1 MIKTSTGFAEQSKKT
16 NTLYK
21 PMILYN
27 GKQIPDEVQDFVY
40 EGTVADSASFSFGTA
55 CSQKCSFSINNPTE
69 NLTGKE
75 LEVKYGTMV
84 NGKMEYIRLGYF
96 TCLKPEIDR
105 GVATY
110 TLMDRMSVK
119 MGMPYFPTVKAPTTD
134 IDILKDICKQ
144 SGVALSSKALG
155 KSHTVSSIPNGYTYR
170 EMLCYIAQMQ
180 GCNAVINSDGEVEL
194 RWYASVDYVLDDAHI
209 YANGAAH
216 VDAETPFSVG
226 YVACIV
232 RDPSGKKEDIELR
245 SGTGAAGITLEN
257 PMMTQAILDDVY
269 SRVSKMSFYPAEFEF
284 CGDFRLEL
292 GDIVSVV
299 TGGENYN
306 MAVMEITHKCSYGLV
321 TTISSVAQTDAEDG
335 LDQQSPVTKEMD
347 RYYANLVTINKALIN
362 KLDVETAKITYATI
376 KDLQAE
382 TAKIDKLEADK
393 ITVDQLDANY
403 ARIDKANIGTG
414 WIDSAMIG
422 EGVVGTVQIADGSI
436 TDAKIVSL
444 TANKLT
450 AGRIDAGEIEVVNL
464 KAENITVGKINGK
477 QIAEGS
483 ISSENL
489 GESSVTTEKVS
500 DGAITERLIAADAV
514 TAEKI
519 VAEAITAREIATNA
533 ITSNKI
539 LAGAVTADKIDV
551 ADLFA
556 QELTATNL
564 KVTGESTLSG
574 VSATDLTVSGESS
587 FNGDITAKTLKLL
600 QDGLTFDFSKDT
612 NGLSIK
618 YTNPDKSGK
627 FAQFNIGENGINF
640 TEVNDFG
647 NVMFR
652 TIHGDNTC
660 WTNLSNSSGLL
671 SIGGAPL
678 IVQGHGSAKIRSTYD
693 NGDEGSGATFNGD
706 DAYIGAKNGVQIDG
720 KKMSDKSDKPIYT
733 RTVSGEWVRY
743 TMRLP
748 DSKVQIAWMY
758 WGTSQ
763 VINTAWGSGYQSRQI
778 NMGNWEKPFNSLHSF
793 SYSVGVDENMDNT
806 DCWLSCYR
814 SANLNEAGQYFINR
828 QSALATS
835 LKYWIYVIGIG
846 TYE

>member
-1 MIKTSTGFAEQSKKT
+1 
-16 NTLYK
+16 
-21 PMILYN
+21 
-27 GKQIPDEVQDFVY
+27 
-40 EGTVADSASFSFGTA
+40 
-55 CSQKCSFSINNPTE
+55 
-69 NLTGKE
+69 
-75 LEVKYGTMV
+75 
-84 NGKMEYIRLGYF
+84 
-96 TCLKPEIDR
+96 
-105 GVATY
+105 
-110 TLMDRMSVK
+110 
-119 MGMPYFPTVKAPTTD
+119 
-134 IDILKDICKQ
+134 
-144 SGVALSSKALG
+144 
-155 KSHTVSSIPNGYTYR
+155 
-170 EMLCYIAQMQ
+170 MLCYIAQMQ
-180 GCNAVINSDGEVEL
+180 GCNAVINSDGELEL

-226 YVACIV
+226 YVACVV
-232 RDPSGKKEDIELR
+232 RDPAGEKEDVELR

-292 GDIVSVV
+292 GDIVNVV

-306 MAVMEITHKCSYGLV
+306 VAVMEITHKCSYGLV

-335 LDQQSPVTKEMD
+335 LDQQSPVIKGMD

-403 ARIDKANIGTG
+403 ARIDKANIKTG

-477 QIAEGS
+477 QIAEGA

-519 VAEAITAREIATNA
+519 VAEAITAREIAANA

-551 ADLFA
+551 ANLFA
-556 QELTATNL
+556 QEATATNL
-564 KVTGESTLSG
+564 TITGESTLDD
-574 VSATDLTVSGESS
+574 VTAKNLTVTGDSS
-587 FNGDITAKTLKLL
+587 FEGDIVAKTLKLL
-600 QDGLTFDFSKDT
+600 QDGLTMEFGTSSIAGLQIKQIDSSNSNYYSLFKILKD
-612 NGLSIK
+612 S
-618 YTNPDKSGK
+618 
-627 FAQFNIGENGINF
+627 INF
-640 TEVNDFG
+640 VVNGSKNTHLTFG
-647 NVMFR
+647 GEQSSFMTGGSMSFGASGTMNMTGTKGLTLGSPEKT
-652 TIHGDNTC
+652 TIYGTKGTVI
-660 WTNLSNSSGLL
+660 TN
-671 SIGGAPL
+671 
-678 IVQGHGSAKIRSTYD
+678 
-693 NGDEGSGATFNGD
+693 AT
-706 DAYIGAKNGVQIDG
+706 IDG
-720 KKMSDKSDKPIYT
+720 AKMSDKAQKIQYYNVHNETDGYYT
-733 RTVSGEWVRY
+733 RMVRF
-743 TMRLP
+743 P
-748 DSKVQIAWMY
+748 DVKVQIEWRCV
-758 WGTSQ
+758 Q
-763 VINTAWGSGYQSRQI
+763 VQRKINSAWGSGFESTSPI
-778 NMGNWEKPFNSLHSF
+778 GMGSWSWGFADLQ
-793 SYSVGVDENMDNT
+793 GVSTYVMGTT
-806 DCWLSCYR
+806 DTDVWLSSYKPSSTSYCGSYY
-814 SANLNEAGQYFINR
+814 LQR
-828 QSALATS
+828 QSKLDDNRY
-835 LKYWIYVIGIG
+835 YWVYVIGFG
-846 TYE
+846 TYS

>member
-84 NGKMEYIRLGYF
+84 NGQMEYIRLGYF

-155 KSHTVSSIPNGYTYR
+155 KSHTVSSIPSGYTYR

-180 GCNAVINSDGEVEL
+180 GCNAVINSDGELEL

-422 EGVVGTVQIADGSI
+422 EGVVGTVQISDGSI

-551 ADLFA
+551 ANLFA
-556 QELTATNL
+556 QEATATKL
-564 KVTGESTLSG
+564 TITGESTLND
-574 VSATDLTVSGESS
+574 VTAKNLTVTGDSS
-587 FNGDITAKTLKLL
+587 FEGDIVAKTLKLL
-600 QDGLTFDFSKDT
+600 QDGLT
-612 NGLSIK
+612 L
-618 YTNPDKSGK
+618 
-627 FAQFNIGENGINF
+627 E
-640 TEVNDFG
+640 FG
-647 NVMFR
+647 TAN
-652 TIHGDNTC
+652 
-660 WTNLSNSSGLL
+660 
-671 SIGGAPL
+671 
-678 IVQGHGSAKIRSTYD
+678 VQGLQIKQGDPVNRDNYTLVGITKEAIAIRSIQDNKNTIVDVGSSLGTYIMTAAPIRFSTTD
-693 NGDEGSGATFNGD
+693 LLNLYSKGAMSIYSDSGVAITGAT
-706 DAYIGAKNGVQIDG
+706 IDG
-720 KKMSDKSDKPIYT
+720 KKMSDKLDMPTLVGTNKEGTYMRCLKIPGVKMMFQWRSHP
-733 RTVSGEWVRY
+733 VSC
-743 TMRLP
+743 
-748 DSKVQIAWMY
+748 QI
-758 WGTSQ
+758 T
-763 VINTAWGSGYQSRQI
+763 TAWGSGFESPQI
-778 NMGNWEKPFNSLHSF
+778 ILPNWAETFSDVYGTYYSIETSLKDAWISVYIGGQKDKPGTVFL
-793 SYSVGVDENMDNT
+793 
-806 DCWLSCYR
+806 
-814 SANLNEAGQYFINR
+814 NR
-828 QSALATS
+828 QSKLAETNS
-835 LKYWIYVIGIG
+835 YYINVFAIGKYL
-846 TYE
+846 